1 MQPTTTNGRGRLV
14 ALLCAAAFAGAAVPA
29 ISAVANDTP
38 AATTQGQP
46 STLQVQDTTPAD
58 PPAGTG
64 PDGRDCPEKNGSG
77 AGGDQAPESGGT
89 ADSPAPADSTEL

>member
-1 MQPTTTNGRGRLV
+1 MQPTMTNGRGKLV
-14 ALLCAAAFAGAAVPA
+14 ALLCAAACAGAAVPA
-29 ISAVANDTP
+29 IGAVANDDTP

-58 PPAGTG
+58 PAPGTG

-77 AGGDQAPESGGT
+77 AGGDQAPESSGT
-89 ADSPAPADSTEL
+89 ADSSTSDSTEL